1 MGGTSSAAPQ
11 SPPLPPWHAKIFMTR
26 VSVIRSHSWFANSLD
41 ASRPCC
47 CFLTAAQ
54 PREVSAGHFKSW
66 NPEPMA
72 AVLQLAGLSCVR
84 PGYPAARSTLAP
96 VRKVSRRRVGRDL
109 QATVFA
115 LRPTATWHRCHLAKN
130 CGVRPKAPLRWRS
143 SCRTL
148 PRRGRVFSLRQRT
161 SFGHRQ
167 PAGTSPPRRNQ
178 PPAPPQFHP
187 CSVRPCRGRRSGP
200 EAFRCADVRDDVSGL
215 GATGS
220 VAVWLVAKE
229 RPDGARPI
237 RKQLWHRASQTQG
250 VGLGREP
257 EKEFWRRGGAGVGRH
272 RFVASRR
279 KAVESSDE

>member
-66 NPEPMA
+66 NPEPIA

-84 PGYPAARSTLAP
+84 PGYPAARSALAP

-167 PAGTSPPRRNQ
+167 PAGTSPPRRRSSTR
-178 PPAPPQFHP
+178 ALYA
-187 CSVRPCRGRRSGP
+187 RAAAGGRGRRPFDAPTCATTSRGSAPPAASPSGWWP
-200 EAFRCADVRDDVSGL
+200 KNGRMALDRSVNSYGTEPRKRKGWGWVGNQKKSFGGAVGRGSG
-215 GATGS
+215 
-220 VAVWLVAKE
+220 V
-229 RPDGARPI
+229 I
-237 RKQLWHRASQTQG
+237 
-250 VGLGREP
+250 GLL
-257 EKEFWRRGGAGVGRH
+257 RRGGRPW
-272 RFVASRR
+272 SRR
-279 KAVESSDE
+279 TSRT